1 MRFGTAAGHAH
12 MKSLAVPSPVQDWIG
27 CAQRAPY
34 FETEGGRSWTPVGYN
49 EAITW
54 PNLALLYRRRDPAV
68 VERHFA
74 RLRDSGVTCL
84 RLMLDYNQVRHRH
97 FESRCGQFAPA
108 MVQLWDDLIALGE
121 LYGIRYLLT
130 PFDTFFMARR
140 WRTHPYSRANGGPC
154 GTIGQMFT
162 CPDTRMAIKNRLAFA
177 TRRWGHSGAIF
188 GWDLWNEIDTN
199 YAGGDIA
206 SCHAFIS
213 DISAALR
220 AEEMAAHGRC
230 HLQTVSVFGPA
241 LKARPQLADI
251 VFRHAAL
258 DFASV
263 HLYEKGTIDDPRDTL
278 SPARAT
284 ARLMTEALQHCPADR
299 PLLDT
304 EHGPIHAFKDRHI
317 TLPDAFDTRYF
328 RRMQWAH
335 LASGG
340 AGGGMRW
347 PNRHPHVLTQG
358 MYDSQKVLG
367 DFLHLID
374 WPRFCREPL
383 GARLTVHDF
392 KGLATGCG
400 DGTQAVVS
408 LMPDQHACGTAIT
421 LDIAALQPGIYR
433 VTRFNPISG
442 ECESSQH
449 QTSSNGDLAV
459 LVGSAAQ
466 DVVLA
471 VARTG

>member
-1 MRFGTAAGHAH
+1 MKFGTASGHAH

-27 CAQRAPY
+27 LADGAPY
-34 FETEGGRSWTPVGYN
+34 FETEGGRSWTPIGYN

-54 PNLALLYRRRDPAV
+54 PNLAPLHRRRDPAA

-154 GTIGQMFT
+154 GGLDQTFN
-162 CPDTRMAIKNRLAFA
+162 CPQTRDAIKNRLAFA

-188 GWDLWNEIDTN
+188 GWDLWNEIDTS

-206 SCHAFIS
+206 VCHDFIS

-220 AEEMAAHGRC
+220 AEEMALHGRS

-241 LKARPQLADI
+241 LKARPDLGDI
-251 VFRHAAL
+251 VFRHPAL
-258 DFASV
+258 DFASI
-263 HLYEKGTIDDPRDTL
+263 HLYEKGTIDNPRNTL
-278 SPARAT
+278 APARAT
-284 ARLMTEALQHCPADR
+284 ARLMTEALRHCPKDR

-317 TLPDAFDTRYF
+317 TLPDAFDTEYF

-358 MYDSQKVLG
+358 MYDAQRLLSE
-367 DFLHLID
+367 FLPSID
-374 WPRFCREPL
+374 WRHFGRTPL
-383 GARLTVHDF
+383 DARLTVHDF
-392 KGLATGCG
+392 KGFAVGCG
-400 DGTQAVVS
+400 DDTQALVC
-408 LMPDQHACGTAIT
+408 LMPDQRACGAAVA
-421 LDIAALQPGIYR
+421 LEIAGLRPGVYG
-433 VTRFNPISG
+433 VTQFNPLTG
-442 ECESSQH
+442 ESETGQL
-449 QTSSNGDLAV
+449 QTTLNGDLAV
-459 LVGSAAQ
+459 LVSSGAK
-466 DVVLA
+466 DIVLA
-471 VARTG
+471 VVRSD

>member
-27 CAQRAPY
+27 CAEGAPY

-54 PNLALLYRRRDPAV
+54 PNLAMLYRRRDPAV

-140 WRTHPYSRANGGPC
+140 WRTHPYSRSNGGPC
-154 GTIGQMFT
+154 STIGQMFT

-188 GWDLWNEIDTN
+188 GWDLWNEIDIN

-220 AEEMAAHGRC
+220 AEELAAHGRS

-241 LKARPQLADI
+241 LKARPELADI
-251 VFRHAAL
+251 VFRHPSL
-258 DFASV
+258 DFASI
-263 HLYEKGTIDDPRDTL
+263 HLYEKGTIDNPRNTL
-278 SPARAT
+278 APARAT
-284 ARLMTEALQHCPADR
+284 ARLMAGALRHCPAER

-317 TLPDAFDTRYF
+317 TLPDAFDTEFF

-340 AGGGMRW
+340 VGGGMRW

-358 MYDSQKVLG
+358 MYDAQKLLG
-367 DFLHLID
+367 DFLPLID
-374 WPRFCREPL
+374 WSRFRRMPL
-383 GARLTVHDF
+383 DARLTVHDF
-392 KGLATGCG
+392 KGLVTGCG
-400 DGTQAVVS
+400 DDRQAVIC
-408 LMPDQHACGTAIT
+408 LMPDQRASSAAVT
-421 LDIAALQPGIYR
+421 LEIAGLDPGVYC
-433 VTRFNPISG
+433 VTQFNPLTG
-442 ECESSQH
+442 ACEAGQL
-449 QTSSNGDLAV
+449 QTTQNSDLEV
-459 LVGSAAQ
+459 LVSSGAQ
-466 DVVLA
+466 DMALA
-471 VARTG
+471 VARLP